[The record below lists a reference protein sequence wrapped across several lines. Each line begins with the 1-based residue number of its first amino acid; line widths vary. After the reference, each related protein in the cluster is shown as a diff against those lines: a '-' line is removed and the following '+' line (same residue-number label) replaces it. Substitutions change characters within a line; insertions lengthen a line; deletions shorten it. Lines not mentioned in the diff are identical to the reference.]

1 MLLRRNFM
9 GLFKKIKRQL
19 LEVIEYKDGAKDQ
32 IVYRY
37 PLTERDEIMNNST
50 LVVRESQAAIFVHK
64 GQIADVFFSGSYK
77 LTTENIPFLTKLLSL
92 PTGFNSPIKAEVY
105 FVNLRQF
112 TGIKWGTQNPI
123 MLKDAQFGNI
133 RVRGY
138 GIYSF
143 KVEDPKAFL
152 KEMFGTSSSYG
163 VSDVAAQIRPML
175 LSAITDAIAESKVSA
190 LDLASQYKE
199 LSDVV
204 LKVSES
210 SFSSYGLKLCTFV
223 IENISLP
230 EEVEKALDERTKL
243 GIMEDKM
250 GTYTQYQ
257 AANAMRDAAQYTSGG
272 NLAGL
277 GVGLGAGTAVGNIFS
292 NSLNTQNPEVQQAE
306 NLVSCP
312 NCNAKI
318 KKNAKFCP
326 ECGSKVAKTCP
337 KCGAEVKAK
346 AKFCSDCGE
355 KLIKTNKCDKCGAEV
370 KAGAKFCPECGDSF
384 DENK

>member
-1 MLLRRNFM
+1 M

-64 GQIADVFFSGSYK
+64 GQIADIFFSGSYK

-105 FVNLRQF
+105 FVNLCQF

-143 KVEDPKAFL
+143 KVEDPRAFL
-152 KEMFGTSSSYG
+152 KELFGTSASYS

-175 LSAITDAIAESKVSA
+175 LSSITDAIAESKVSA
-190 LDLASQYKE
+190 LDLE
-199 LSDVV
+199 
-204 LKVSES
+204 VS
-210 SFSSYGLKLCTFV
+210 
-223 IENISLP
+223 IRN
-230 EEVEKALDERTKL
+230 
-243 GIMEDKM
+243 
-250 GTYTQYQ
+250 
-257 AANAMRDAAQYTSGG
+257 
-272 NLAGL
+272 
-277 GVGLGAGTAVGNIFS
+277 
-292 NSLNTQNPEVQQAE
+292 
-306 NLVSCP
+306 
-312 NCNAKI
+312 
-318 KKNAKFCP
+318 
-326 ECGSKVAKTCP
+326 
-337 KCGAEVKAK
+337 
-346 AKFCSDCGE
+346 
-355 KLIKTNKCDKCGAEV
+355 
-370 KAGAKFCPECGDSF
+370 
-384 DENK
+384 